1 MIDRNYNYFI
11 LSYLLQNIGI
21 ANIPLIHSLYVF
33 FTFIFASFK
42 VISIFKLLHLSF
54 IEKECHFL
62 IPSLHNESEIK
73 FDLSAY
79 GCSHMYTNG
88 REKNVIVMQCH
99 PYVRKGVEEVNIIN
113 CIFSWIEFFKSHLLT
128 FFLQSIVQE
137 TTITFID

>member
-1 MIDRNYNYFI
+1 MIDRNYNCFI

-79 GCSHMYTNG
+79 GCSHICTRTTAKKM
-88 REKNVIVMQCH
+88 
-99 PYVRKGVEEVNIIN
+99 
-113 CIFSWIEFFKSHLLT
+113 LL
-128 FFLQSIVQE
+128 
-137 TTITFID
+137 